1 MRNIIQPIKRASEM
15 QAEELERHLQGYL
28 KQQGLRL
35 SPTTCAAELSRMR
48 HFMRHLLLDKKDLVT
63 VKGKDIESYL
73 LFHKWKQHTRYHAWH
88 AVKQFYDYLKKNDI
102 VETNP
107 AEAIEVRDHHREP
120 YPIHVPP
127 LQRIRR
133 MLHRLQR
140 TTSETGLRSR
150 LMVELAYG
158 SGLRRNEIATLNI
171 CDININDRTAFI
183 LGKGRKERI
192 VPLTKRCIEAFTE
205 YTVHSKKPRTFLLAG
220 RGDRRINA
228 GTVGA
233 IIKKKSGF
241 NAHLLRH
248 ACATHMLLAGCSIG
262 YIQELLGHSRT
273 NTTQIYTTL
282 DRENLRQAI
291 EQKHP
296 GKTRSY
302 IVSPFVTRS

>member
-1 MRNIIQPIKRASEM
+1 M
-15 QAEELERHLQGYL
+15 QDEELERHIQGYL

-35 SPTTCAAELSRMR
+35 SPTTCAADLSRMR
-48 HFMRHLLLDKKDLVT
+48 HFMRHLLLDKKDFVT
-63 VKGKDIESYL
+63 IRETDIESYL
-73 LFHKWKQHTRYHAWH
+73 LFHKWKQHTRYHAWRS
-88 AVKQFYDYLKKNDI
+88 VKQFYDYLEKNGI

-107 AEAIEVRDHHREP
+107 AEGIVVHNHREP

-140 TTSETGLRSR
+140 TTSETGLRNR

-171 CDININDRTAFI
+171 GDINIDDRTAFI
-183 LGKGRKERI
+183 LGKGGKERI
-192 VPLTKRCIEAFTE
+192 VPLTRRCIEAFTE
-205 YTVHSKKPRTFLLAG
+205 YTSHSKTPRTFLLAG
-220 RGDRRINA
+220 QGGRRLNA

-248 ACATHMLLAGCSIG
+248 ACATHMLLAGCSIC
-262 YIQELLGHSRT
+262 YIKELLGHSRT
-273 NTTQIYTTL
+273 DSTQIYTTL

-302 IVSPFVTRS
+302 IVTSCMTRS